1 MKKQYIFLLLIFL
14 MFYILYLIINYKYKE
29 YNIDFLL
36 NSIEKENKLLKE
48 KLIKDY
54 KQEILYTSTKAYED
68 KLLKEKLWYK
78 NKSEEVIFF
87 TSKDDFEKYTK
98 KDDNIISISKY
109 KKKEIYDNMTNTEKW
124 FYFLFKK
131 DIR

>member
-1 MKKQYIFLLLIFL
+1 VKKQYIFLLLIFL

>member
-1 MKKQYIFLLLIFL
+1 M
-14 MFYILYLIINYKYKE
+14 
-29 YNIDFLL
+29 
-36 NSIEKENKLLKE
+36 ENKLLKE
-48 KLIKDY
+48 
-54 KQEILYTSTKAYED
+54 EILKEYRQDILYKSTKAYED
-68 KLLKEKLWYK
+68 KLSKEELWNK
-78 NKSEEVIFF
+78 NKWEEVIFF

-109 KKKEIYDNMTNTEKW
+109 EKKEIYDNMTNTEKW